1 VIGPKI
7 DGFPKPVISRTLKTY
22 NDPEKKSIP
31 MRKAITDTLM
41 EYVFAREK
49 VDKNNRAKV

>member
-31 MRKAITDTLM
+31 MRKAINDTLM